1 MQGISLDNAK
11 RLQELGVPCAGYPV
25 CSGGDYAPRC
35 EMESGCDEPYY
46 YLCQLLEEVEKRGY
60 KFNMGNMK
68 LNYWKS
74 NYWFNCNLGS
84 QVHISKEAPTKEDA
98 VAQALIQI
106 LGEE

>member
-46 YLCQLLEEVEKRGY
+46 YLCQLLEEVEKREFAWSLYIGVGGFY
-60 KFNMGNMK
+60 KCDLWDERDEEYGN
-68 LNYWKS
+68 YE
-74 NYWFNCNLGS
+74 G
-84 QVHISKEAPTKEDA
+84 ATPEDA
-98 VAQALIQI
+98 VAQALIAI
-106 LGEE
+106 LEEE

>member
-1 MQGISLDNAK
+1 MISDENTRKLY
-11 RLQELGVPCAGYPV
+11 ELGH
-25 CSGGDYAPRC
+25 DY
-35 EMESGCDEPYY
+35 EMYQPKRVWSESPNKGLLLTKPT
-46 YLCQLLEEVEKRGY
+46 LPQLLEEVEKRGY